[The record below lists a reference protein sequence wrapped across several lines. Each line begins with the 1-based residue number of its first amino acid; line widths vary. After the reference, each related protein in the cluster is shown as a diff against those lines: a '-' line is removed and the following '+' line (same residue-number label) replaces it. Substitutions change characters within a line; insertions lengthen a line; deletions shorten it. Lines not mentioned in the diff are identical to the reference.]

1 MRGNL
6 FAVAVNLVVLTVR
19 SDRLHVLLIERGEPP
34 FVGEWALPGGFVRP
48 DEDLVHTAGRRL
60 GEETGADTGDAVVGH
75 LEQLASYAAPDR
87 DPRGRVLSV
96 GYLAFV
102 PDMPEPTPGGGAV
115 KSAWF
120 PVDTVLAG
128 GTELSG
134 STEFSDSTELA
145 SSTELSGGTE
155 LSGRT
160 VPALAFDHD
169 MILAD
174 GVERARSKLEYTTL
188 AASFCPDEF
197 TVSDLRRIYEAVW
210 ETALDPR
217 NFQRKVTSTE
227 GFLVPTPT
235 LVTGGRGRPPR
246 LFRRGAAQALH
257 PPMLRESH
265 RAAEQQTAAS

>member
-34 FVGEWALPGGFVRP
+34 FLGHWALPGGFVRP
-48 DEDLVHTAGRRL
+48 EEDLVHTASRRL
-60 GEETGADTGDAVVGH
+60 GEETGADTGSAVCGH

-102 PDMPEPTPGGGAV
+102 PDMPEPTPGGGAAA
-115 KSAWF
+115 SAWWA
-120 PVDTVLAG
+120 VD
-128 GTELSG
+128 
-134 STEFSDSTELA
+134 D
-145 SSTELSGGTE
+145 
-155 LSGRT
+155 
-160 VPALAFDHD
+160 VPPLAFDHD
-169 MILAD
+169 RILAE
-174 GVERARSKLEYTTL
+174 GVERAKSKLEYTTL

-197 TVSDLRRIYEAVW
+197 TVTDLRRVYEAVW
-210 ETALDPR
+210 ETSLDPR

-227 GFLVPTPT
+227 GFLVPTTT

-246 LFRRGAAQALH
+246 LFRRGGATALH

-265 RAAEQQTAAS
+265 RSTPRHATSH